1 MQVQYVP
8 IFSFSEIERVLSTSP
23 SPVEL
28 VGCRM
33 RRDEPIAAD
42 GLRLIYR
49 DTICLACIRTM
60 SVCDVERQRVSS
72 LKKPTVLTIKGLA
85 RDSLVRSL
93 DGTEAVSSVLPSS
106 QGLR

>member
-8 IFSFSEIERVLSTSP
+8 IFGSSEIDRVLFTSP

-42 GLRLIYR
+42 GLCLIYR
-49 DTICLACIRTM
+49 DTICVACIRTM
-60 SVCDVERQRVSS
+60 SVCDV
-72 LKKPTVLTIKGLA
+72 
-85 RDSLVRSL
+85 
-93 DGTEAVSSVLPSS
+93 
-106 QGLR
+106 

>member
-8 IFSFSEIERVLSTSP
+8 IFSSSEIERVLSTSP

-33 RRDEPIAAD
+33 GRDEPIAAD
-42 GLRLIYR
+42 GVCLIYR
-49 DTICLACIRTM
+49 DTICLGCIRTM

-72 LKKPTVLTIKGLA
+72 LKKPTVLTINGLP

-93 DGTEAVSSVLPSS
+93 DGRGAISSILPSS